1 MTERATHQTP
11 LRVERS
17 EVDAAKRILAADGKG
32 PAMRDR
38 YIALSAGSKLLH
50 ALRHQNHRPTPSDA
64 YVLAACV
71 SLLSLGADTTDQ
83 ALRRAQKEEE
93 QIHENQR
100 NKRHL

>member
-1 MTERATHQTP
+1 MTEPATYHTP
-11 LRVERS
+11 LRVNRS
-17 EVDAAKRILAADGKG
+17 EVDAAKRILAAGG
-32 PAMRDR
+32 SLPAVRDKQ
-38 YIALSAGSKLLH
+38 ITLSAGSKVLH

-64 YVLAACV
+64 YVLGACV

-100 NKRHL
+100 NKRHV